1 MFTPRRRHWIIT
13 VGAILI
19 AAVIAWRLYLSAQ
32 GKSEFV
38 FQPQFIL
45 AALGFSLL
53 QKALGPLL
61 IMATL
66 KSISQTSR
74 YTPLL
79 WITMFASAANSA
91 VPFPA
96 GIPIRAV
103 LQKKV
108 LGIPYTVS
116 AGGLVIE
123 TAIAYGCTVIMC
135 FVTATVWL
143 SPVLKTRISVS
154 EYPLLMIVTVL
165 GILLSLGLAYLITR
179 RLKGRLIQKIQD
191 VSKQIL
197 NARYD
202 MLGISIGIVGVSY
215 IVSLLRFE
223 MLLKAMG
230 LYIPP
235 GPLLAAMIFSYL
247 AGVISFVPMG
257 LGVRDISLG
266 SLLVFLGMPVES
278 AAAAAA
284 IDRILI
290 SSPCLIGGVIA
301 ASRLRGCGVR
311 GQG

>member
-1 MFTPRRRHWIIT
+1 MAMSRRYHQIIT

-19 AAVIAWRLYLSAQ
+19 AAVIAWRLYLSAR

-38 FQPQFIL
+38 FQPEFIL

-61 IMATL
+61 IMASL

-79 WITMFASAANSA
+79 WITMFATAANSA

-116 AGGLVIE
+116 ASGLVIE

-135 FVTATVWL
+135 FVTSTVWL
-143 SPVLKTRISVS
+143 APVLKTRISVS
-154 EYPLLMIVTVL
+154 EYPLLMIVIVF
-165 GILLSLGLAYLITR
+165 GILLSFGLAYLITR
-179 RLKGRLIQKIQD
+179 RLKGRLIQQIQD
-191 VSKQIL
+191 VSKHIL

-202 MLGISIGIVGVSY
+202 MLGIALGIVMFSY

-266 SLLVFLGMPVES
+266 TLLVFLGIPVES

-290 SSPCLIGGVIA
+290 SSPCLFGGIIA
-301 ASRLRGCGVR
+301 VYVMGSGVR
-311 GQG
+311 GER

>member
-1 MFTPRRRHWIIT
+1 MFTPGRRHWIIT

-53 QKALGPLL
+53 QKALGPFL
-61 IMATL
+61 IMASL
-66 KSISQTSR
+66 KSISQKSR
-74 YTPLL
+74 YIPLL
-79 WITMFASAANSA
+79 WITMFATAANSA

-116 AGGLVIE
+116 ASGLVIE

-143 SPVLKTRISVS
+143 APVLKTRISVL
-154 EYPLLMIVTVL
+154 EYPLLMTVMVL
-165 GILLSLGLAYLITR
+165 GILLSFGLAYLIAR

-202 MLGISIGIVGVSY
+202 MLGIALGIVLASY

-257 LGVRDISLG
+257 LGVRDVSLG

-290 SSPCLIGGVIA
+290 SSPCLAGGIIA
-301 ASRLRGCGVR
+301 VYVMGSGVR
-311 GQG
+311 GQR